1 MSSDVSAVGE
11 VTSAQDVTPAGV
23 SAGVVAPSAPDGVAR
38 GNLRAVQ
45 RRRGFADWLL
55 SANLWVIF
63 LFFYAPILVLVMFS
77 FNSGRFVSQWEG
89 FSLRWYVTLF
99 ENEAIARALWNSLIV
114 ATVSTVVSTVL
125 ATLVAVGMERYDFP
139 GKLAMDGVLY
149 LPIIIPDIAMA
160 VMLLLFFAQAGQ
172 ALGLFGVRFSLGL
185 GTVILAHVAFNVA
198 FVTVTVRARLADFD
212 RSLEEAARDLYANEW
227 ATFRHVTLPL
237 IMPGVLAG
245 ALLAFTM
252 SLDDFVV
259 TFFTSGPGSTTLPL
273 RIYSMVKTGITPEIN
288 ALSTLMLVASMV
300 LVVVSLMIQ
309 RRQ

>member
-1 MSSDVSAVGE
+1 MTSTSVSASASS
-11 VTSAQDVTPAGV
+11 TSAQAT
-23 SAGVVAPSAPDGVAR
+23 
-38 GNLRAVQ
+38 RASLAAAQ
-45 RRRGFADWLL
+45 RPRSLSERLL
-55 SANLWVIF
+55 NANLWLIF
-63 LFFYAPILVLVMFS
+63 VFFYAPILVLVLFS
-77 FNSGRFVSQWEG
+77 FNSGRFVSQWES
-89 FSLRWYVTLF
+89 FSFRWYITLF
-99 ENEAIARALWNSLIV
+99 QNDAIALALRNSLIV
-114 ATVSTVVSTVL
+114 ATISTIASTIL
-125 ATLVAVGMERYDFP
+125 ATLVAVGMERFNFP
-139 GKLAMDGVLY
+139 GKLAMDSVLY

-160 VMLLLFFAQAGQ
+160 VMLLLFFVQAGQ
-172 ALGLFGVRFSLGL
+172 ALGVFGFRFTLGL

-237 IMPGVLAG
+237 IMPGILAG

-288 ALSTLMLVASMV
+288 ALSTLMLGASMV
-300 LVVVSLMIQ
+300 LVFASLLLQ
-309 RRQ
+309 RKQA